1 MDARDLLRRVRRL
14 ELSTRRR
21 VHGGLSGR
29 YRSVFR
35 GRGVSFSDVRPYAS
49 GDEVRAIDWNVT
61 ARRGELHVKRF
72 TEERELSVVLAVD
85 FSGSTDFG
93 SGPRTKREAAV
104 ELAGLVALSAASS
117 GDRVG
122 LLLFTSRVEAY
133 LPPRRGRRHA
143 LRVVAEMFRHEPR
156 SAGTD
161 LSAALAFLSRAQ
173 RRAASVFLVSD
184 FAQPGS
190 AVGDERAAG
199 AGASAPPAWSRALAA
214 AAARHEIIPVVLT
227 DPAEVEPPRAGP
239 TLLEDPETGAVVRA
253 DLSDRRVRAALAAHR
268 AAEAA
273 ARDGVFRALGLDALR
288 VDACEP
294 DLAPVLTRF
303 FAERARRSA

>member
-1 MDARDLLRRVRRL
+1 
-14 ELSTRRR
+14 
-21 VHGGLSGR
+21 
-29 YRSVFR
+29 
-35 GRGVSFSDVRPYAS
+35 VSFSDVRPYAA

-72 TEERELSVVLAVD
+72 AEERELSVVLAVD

-104 ELAGLVALSAASS
+104 EIAGLVALSAASS

-161 LSAALAFLSRAQ
+161 LSRALAFLGHAQ
-173 RRAASVFLVSD
+173 RRAASVFLLSD
-184 FAQPGS
+184 FAQPG
-190 AVGDERAAG
+190 APVRGERAAADERA
-199 AGASAPPAWSRALAA
+199 PPWSRALAA
-214 AAARHEIIPVVLT
+214 AAARHEIIPVVLA
-227 DPAEVEPPRAGP
+227 DPAELEPPRAGP

-253 DLSDRRVRAALAAHR
+253 DLSDRRVRAALADR
-268 AAEAA
+268 RSAEAA
-273 ARDGVFRALGLDALR
+273 ARDGVFRALGLDAFR

-294 DLAPVLTRF
+294 DLAPALTRF
-303 FAERARRSA
+303 FAERARRSP